1 MKHTILTIAMVI
13 LIGCSFVSCGNESRN
28 YTQEREE
35 IRNELTDEAQ
45 QITNS
50 KLSNYPIKNAN
61 VYDSIY
67 ATVYDSIIEDFC
79 GSPKTIKSVI
89 TGEFGIMDSM
99 PNVDAIKKHYEK
111 LGGNIEVTEY
121 QHSII
126 VKGWDKNRKTV
137 DDEWIYNEE
146 RGKFYIYYDF

>member
-1 MKHTILTIAMVI
+1 MVI
-13 LIGCSFVSCGNESRN
+13 LIGCFFISCGSEPRN

-35 IRNELTDEAQ
+35 IRNELTNKAQ

-61 VYDSIY
+61 VYDDIYATVYNSIY
-67 ATVYDSIIEDFC
+67 ATVYDSIIEDFH
-79 GSPKTIKSVI
+79 GSPKTIKSVL
-89 TGEFGIMDSM
+89 TGEFGSMDSM
-99 PNVDAIKKHYEK
+99 PNVDAIKKHYKK

-137 DDEWIYNEE
+137 DDAWIYNEE
-146 RGKFYIYYDF
+146 RGKFYVYYGF